1 MKIKWTDDDPQTGE
15 RRWVRAERFAKA
27 WQFAYRTSRRGVWE
41 SGPPPTRVMWEHVLD
56 VLERRYRL
64 RHGVS
69 DAEVA
74 EVKRILAKL
83 PKADEEE

>member
-1 MKIKWTDDDPQTGE
+1 MEIKWTDEDPESGE

-27 WQFAYRTSRRGVWE
+27 WRFSYRNSRRGIWQE
-41 SGPPPTRVMWEHVLD
+41 GPPATRAMWQHVLD

-69 DAEVA
+69 DDEVA

-83 PKADEEE
+83 PRADEEE